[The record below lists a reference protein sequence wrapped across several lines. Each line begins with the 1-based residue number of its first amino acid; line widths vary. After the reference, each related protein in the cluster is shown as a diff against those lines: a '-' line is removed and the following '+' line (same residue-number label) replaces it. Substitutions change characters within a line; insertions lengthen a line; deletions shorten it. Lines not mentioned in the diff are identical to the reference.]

1 MLREFTVPARVPA
14 PTSGCVVDYILDNAR
29 LYPQMPIMSVER
41 AGSWQNVTS
50 AQFLDEVRALAKGLI
65 ASGLEAGQRIGI
77 MSRTRYEW
85 TLLDYAVWYAGAIS
99 VPVYETSSA
108 EQLEWILTDSGAVA
122 LVVESLKNKRVFDEV
137 ASRTP
142 EVRNCWVIE
151 SDDLSRLNELGMSVS
166 DETLEAR
173 RATLAPDSVAT
184 LIYTSGTTGRPKGCV
199 LTHSNFMFEVQNVVH
214 GLPDVFLQKDSS
226 TLLFLPIAHVF
237 GRAIQ
242 HGCVLARV
250 RMGHSP
256 DITNLLPGL
265 ATFQPTFLLAVPRV
279 FEKVY
284 NSSQQK
290 AVAAGKGHIFDTA
303 AQVAI
308 DYSTA
313 LDTGRPGIMLSL
325 KHKLFDK
332 LVYSKLR
339 AALGGK
345 VEWAISG
352 GAPLGSRLGHFYRGI
367 GITILEGYGLTETT
381 AAVTVNRPDALRVG
395 SVGQPIPGTIARVG
409 DDGELLWK
417 GAQVFPG
424 YWNNPEATAEVIDPE
439 GWFHSGDLGEIDDD
453 GFVRITGRKKEIL
466 VTAGGKNVAPAVLE
480 DRIRANWIVSQCM
493 VVGDA
498 QPFIA
503 ALVTIDREMLPA
515 WLSMHNKP
523 ADTTLESLV
532 DDEELRA
539 SVQEAIDEANKA
551 VSQAE
556 AIKKFA
562 ILPVDWTEAGG
573 QLTAKLSLKRGVV
586 MHECA
591 DQVAALYAKD

>member
-1 MLREFTVPARVPA
+1 MLREFTVPARVSA